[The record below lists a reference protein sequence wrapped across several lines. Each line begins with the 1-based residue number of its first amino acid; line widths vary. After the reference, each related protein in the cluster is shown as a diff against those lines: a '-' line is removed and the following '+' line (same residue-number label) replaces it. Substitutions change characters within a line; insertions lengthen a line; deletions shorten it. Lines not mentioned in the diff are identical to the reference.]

1 METIFY
7 LPGTKRSSVL
17 SELFSTEGR
26 VSILRQ
32 ALSEPSS
39 TVQSLSRATGLSK
52 APVSRYLPLL
62 VRYGLMSREGRNYR
76 PAEGSLT
83 RAVKVILNL
92 DRLMPVISLPEWAD
106 GIGIYGS
113 WATGTNTR
121 ESDLDLW
128 VFGRTYPGEA
138 SLGELISILTG
149 NLGVEVH
156 LLFLSPQK
164 LGDLEGED
172 PPFYHAFMR
181 SAIVLRGKGFDLA

>member
-1 METIFY
+1 MDE
-7 LPGTKRSSVL
+7 RSSVL
-17 SELFSTEGR
+17 SELFNTEGR
-26 VSILRQ
+26 IAILRQ

-39 TVQSLSRATGLSK
+39 TIQSLSRATGLTK

-62 VRYGLMSREGRNYR
+62 VRYGLMSREGRTYR
-76 PAEGSLT
+76 PAEGSVT
-83 RAVKVILNL
+83 RAVKVLLNL
-92 DRLMPVISLPEWAD
+92 DRLMPLISLPEWAD
-106 GIGIYGS
+106 GIGMYGS

-138 SLGELISILTG
+138 SLGEIISTLTR

-164 LGDLEGED
+164 LGDLERED

-181 SAIVLRGKGFDLA
+181 SATVLRGKGFDLA